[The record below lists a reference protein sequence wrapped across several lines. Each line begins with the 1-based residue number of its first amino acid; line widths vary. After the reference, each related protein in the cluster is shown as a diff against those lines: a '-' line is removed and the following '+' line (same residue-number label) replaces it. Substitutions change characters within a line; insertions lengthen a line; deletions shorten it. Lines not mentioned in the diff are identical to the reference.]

1 MKASMKAIV
10 KGDGQDRGRQDRE
23 GNDQQ
28 RSDGTRMKRPSAFI
42 SIPVEQAT
50 KLVHDLATIAEGSA
64 ADHLTQRSG
73 PLHHGVG
80 PCPPPFALPTRYVSS
95 DEFAAQVRSN
105 FARDELN
112 HARNHGAR
120 VATCCNR
127 ARSSAGS
134 TAFQAVERR
143 ERSRS
148 RERHYLD
155 APEGSRLGATH
166 LQDLI
171 LEYTNELVKRVRES
185 SNEAGGP

>member
-1 MKASMKAIV
+1 MKAIMKAIL
-10 KGDGQDRGRQDRE
+10 KGEGQDRGRQDRE
-23 GNDQQ
+23 GKDQQ
-28 RSDGTRMKRPSAFI
+28 RSYGTHMKRPSAFI
-42 SIPVEQAT
+42 AIPREQAT

-64 ADHLTQRSG
+64 ADHL
-73 PLHHGVG
+73 HHGR
-80 PCPPPFALPTRYVSS
+80 CPAPFALPTRYVSS

-112 HARNHGAR
+112 HARNHAAR

-134 TAFQAVERR
+134 EASQRVEGR

-148 RERHYLD
+148 RERHYLG
-155 APEGSRLGATH
+155 APEGSRLGVTH

-171 LEYTNELVKRVRES
+171 LEYTNELVTRARES